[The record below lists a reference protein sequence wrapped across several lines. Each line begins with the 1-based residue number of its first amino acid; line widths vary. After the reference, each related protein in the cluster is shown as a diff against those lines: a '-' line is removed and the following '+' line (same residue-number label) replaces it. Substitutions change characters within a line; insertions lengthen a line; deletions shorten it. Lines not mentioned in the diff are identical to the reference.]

1 MDKSLY
7 AQMTKSYTEDEE
19 VVFMGVSTATLVDE
33 VDTRRVPKRSIQA
46 PEEEPEE
53 AAPAPPPKRLRRAE
67 VDMAALGEA
76 AARAAEVR
84 DEKSSDEDEKSSDE
98 DENSSDEDDDEN
110 ETEDDDEPV
119 VPPKPVA
126 PVKTVASKKTVVPA
140 KTVAPVKT
148 VAPPVPRT
156 PPIRDG
162 DASSES
168 EESDLDGPLRK
179 GVKVGGRG
187 GAAARGRGRGG
198 AAARAPAKAPAK
210 VPTPAPAPA
219 GGRGGAARGRG
230 GAAARAPAKAPAKV
244 PAPAPKPPAD
254 GLAMLAAAAGAADA
268 ADKSPRGST
277 PPPPQ
282 QPRDL
287 SPDFSRMVPAS
298 GVYRVAENSRNIL
311 ITPKSTKVT
320 GGTWAQVG
328 LNVGAQWYLAFPEF
342 VIVKRDSG
350 DRIPMVDIMGKPGQM
365 LLDRCVKGY
374 NEDANANEKPIA
386 VRTLGLPEKFIAD
399 FTSPQI
405 IRQLMFIFAT
415 DPRLA
420 VRIYVQ
426 REDGLIECPDTS
438 FTRINHPNYTMKDPE
453 PVSLLFT
460 MDLTTMTPTYQTLK
474 FYEEEPASQQF

>member
-1 MDKSLY
+1 
-7 AQMTKSYTEDEE
+7 MTKSYTEDEE

-33 VDTRRVPKRSIQA
+33 VDTRRVPKRSIEA
-46 PEEEPEE
+46 WEKEPEE

-187 GAAARGRGRGG
+187 GAAARG
-198 AAARAPAKAPAK
+198 
-210 VPTPAPAPA
+210 
-219 GGRGGAARGRG
+219 RGRG

-405 IRQLMFIFAT
+405 IRQLMFIFAV

>member
-33 VDTRRVPKRSIQA
+33 VDTRRVPKRSIEA
-46 PEEEPEE
+46 WEKEPEE

-84 DEKSSDEDEKSSDE
+84 DEKSSDEDEDEKSSDE

-210 VPTPAPAPA
+210 VP
-219 GGRGGAARGRG
+219 
-230 GAAARAPAKAPAKV
+230 
-244 PAPAPKPPAD
+244 APAPKPPAD

-298 GVYRVAENSRNIL
+298 GVYKVAENSRNIL

-460 MDLTTMTPTYQTLK
+460 MDLATMTPTYQTLK

>member
-33 VDTRRVPKRSIQA
+33 VDTRRVPKRSIEA
-46 PEEEPEE
+46 WEKEPEE

-84 DEKSSDEDEKSSDE
+84 DEKSSDEDEDEKSSDE

-187 GAAARGRGRGG
+187 GAAARG
-198 AAARAPAKAPAK
+198 
-210 VPTPAPAPA
+210 
-219 GGRGGAARGRG
+219 RGRG

-460 MDLTTMTPTYQTLK
+460 MDLATMTPTYQTLK

>member
-1 MDKSLY
+1 
-7 AQMTKSYTEDEE
+7 MTKSYTEDEE

-33 VDTRRVPKRSIQA
+33 VDTRRVPKRSIEA
-46 PEEEPEE
+46 WEKEPEE

-84 DEKSSDEDEKSSDE
+84 DEKSSDEDEDEKSSDE

-187 GAAARGRGRGG
+187 GAAARG
-198 AAARAPAKAPAK
+198 
-210 VPTPAPAPA
+210 
-219 GGRGGAARGRG
+219 RGRG

>member
-33 VDTRRVPKRSIQA
+33 VDTRRVPKRSIEA
-46 PEEEPEE
+46 WEKEPEE

-84 DEKSSDEDEKSSDE
+84 DEKSSDEDEDEKSSDE

-187 GAAARGRGRGG
+187 GAAARG
-198 AAARAPAKAPAK
+198 
-210 VPTPAPAPA
+210 
-219 GGRGGAARGRG
+219 RGRG

>member
-1 MDKSLY
+1 
-7 AQMTKSYTEDEE
+7 MTKSYTEDEE

-33 VDTRRVPKRSIQA
+33 VDTRRVPKRSIEA
-46 PEEEPEE
+46 WEKEPEE

-84 DEKSSDEDEKSSDE
+84 DEKSSDEDEDEKSSDE

-140 KTVAPVKT
+140 KTVAPVKF

-168 EESDLDGPLRK
+168 EESDLDGPARK

-187 GAAARGRGRGG
+187 GAAARG
-198 AAARAPAKAPAK
+198 
-210 VPTPAPAPA
+210 
-219 GGRGGAARGRG
+219 RGRG

-460 MDLTTMTPTYQTLK
+460 MDLATMTPTYQTLK